1 MKKESFINKSPPNN
15 IKINNNINIKK
26 TKYMK
31 HFLTVRRNIESCSII
46 EEREYYFDD
55 ENKEVIEYFS
65 YINID
70 DLKYISIKDNNKK
83 IKAHSFV
90 INLEEII
97 KHPGVIYQDVDFI
110 KRYCLDVL
118 DGVLGQH

>member
-1 MKKESFINKSPPNN
+1 
-15 IKINNNINIKK
+15 
-26 TKYMK
+26 MK

-65 YINID
+65 YINMD